1 MDKRTNEAQDSPGW
15 VKVAAGSSSSRPQAE
30 MDTRP
35 RIDDHSI
42 SAPGLEDQ
50 AITAS
55 DSTSRW
61 LALPPEMKMAF
72 YESLGRPKPLT
83 KGLVQRTFTSA
94 DGRKFCVTDTK
105 CACPGAGMVV
115 ENAVPPKVMRISST
129 FWDRYDQECHCM
141 LKKSTLHVYIR
152 DKIPKSITDGPWNVK
167 ISDEEH
173 LYDEP
178 YDIQQLALKN
188 FITVSGPQNDGDRRF
203 SELLAPLG
211 VNSLMEF
218 CVMSARSGHTSWA
231 WGEIGSERAW
241 KYYIDAPISYQLEF
255 RDRFYANH
263 ASPEQKSLMQQFL
276 YDPFIDHC
284 FEEARR
290 PVPSLMPESVR
301 SQFQQDRKF
310 VQELHTWNVQ
320 NHCLSKI
327 EHCVVRLAGSAVL
340 GDHVHGIWQDAEHDL
355 FASRDIEELKNGQKT
370 MIGTQTGAILARIDA
385 LVLDIRSKLS
395 AEATIRF
402 EFELSGWK
410 FADCDEEQLQWAEER
425 GIREKYEYW
434 FCPDTFV
441 SHMEVQHPQ
450 IKFSFFKEVVE
461 GDKNI
466 KAMWTMKAKREGDKW
481 VEGEWHYRG
490 TGQSVS
496 EGTLIPGVE
505 EDICTQLKRLKRPAK
520 GSCTR

>member
-42 SAPGLEDQ
+42 SAPELEDQ

-94 DGRKFCVTDTK
+94 DGREFCVTDTK

-188 FITVSGPQNDGDRRF
+188 FITVSGPQNDGDRKF

-231 WGEIGSERAW
+231 WEEIGSKRAW
-241 KYYIDAPISYQLEF
+241 KYYIDAPISY
-255 RDRFYANH
+255 H
-263 ASPEQKSLMQQFL
+263 SGT
-276 YDPFIDHC
+276 C
-284 FEEARR
+284 FTQTTQ
-290 PVPSLMPESVR
+290 VR
-301 SQFQQDRKF
+301 SKSRSCNSSYMTRSSIIALRKLVVLFPALCPNPF
-310 VQELHTWNVQ
+310 VPNFSRTENLFKSCIHGTY
-320 NHCLSKI
+320 KI
-327 EHCVVRLAGSAVL
+327 IV
-340 GDHVHGIWQDAEHDL
+340 
-355 FASRDIEELKNGQKT
+355 
-370 MIGTQTGAILARIDA
+370 
-385 LVLDIRSKLS
+385 
-395 AEATIRF
+395 
-402 EFELSGWK
+402 
-410 FADCDEEQLQWAEER
+410 
-425 GIREKYEYW
+425 
-434 FCPDTFV
+434 
-441 SHMEVQHPQ
+441 
-450 IKFSFFKEVVE
+450 
-461 GDKNI
+461 
-466 KAMWTMKAKREGDKW
+466 
-481 VEGEWHYRG
+481 
-490 TGQSVS
+490 
-496 EGTLIPGVE
+496 
-505 EDICTQLKRLKRPAK
+505 
-520 GSCTR
+520 